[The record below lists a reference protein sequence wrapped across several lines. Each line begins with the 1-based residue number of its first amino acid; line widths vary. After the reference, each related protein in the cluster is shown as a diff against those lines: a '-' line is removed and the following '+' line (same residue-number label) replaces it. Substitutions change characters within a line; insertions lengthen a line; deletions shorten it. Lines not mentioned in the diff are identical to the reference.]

1 MAGGASPSG
10 TGLLE
15 RESELARIEQT
26 VAAVERGHGGVLVIQ
41 CTAGI
46 GESALLRA
54 VCERATDQGLRTLTA
69 RPVSSSAIS
78 DFGVVRELLEARIVR
93 TGEPERAELL
103 AGDHL
108 FMRASFPP
116 RSNSPLAAG
125 RLPPATPKV

>member
-1 MAGGASPSG
+1 M
-10 TGLLE
+10 
-15 RESELARIEQT
+15 
-26 VAAVERGHGGVLVIQ
+26 
-41 CTAGI
+41 
-46 GESALLRA
+46 
-54 VCERATDQGLRTLTA
+54 
-69 RPVSSSAIS
+69 
-78 DFGVVRELLEARIVR
+78 VRELLEARIVR

>member
-46 GESALLRA
+46 GKSALLRA

-69 RPVSSSAIS
+69 RASELER
-78 DFGVVRELLEARIVR
+78 DFGFRRGSR
-93 TGEPERAELL
+93 
-103 AGDHL
+103 
-108 FMRASFPP
+108 
-116 RSNSPLAAG
+116 AAG
-125 RLPPATPKV
+125 GTDRPYRRARAR

>member
-41 CTAGI
+41 CAAGI
-46 GESALLRA
+46 GKSALLRA

-69 RPVSSSAIS
+69 RASELER
-78 DFGVVRELLEARIVR
+78 DFGFRRGSR
-93 TGEPERAELL
+93 
-103 AGDHL
+103 
-108 FMRASFPP
+108 
-116 RSNSPLAAG
+116 AAG
-125 RLPPATPKV
+125 GTDRPYRRARAR